1 MYKQA
6 ILRCQQKLMVIFF
19 LCAVACLSA
28 SAGFGQETSAPKEL
42 PAVTKQQAIS
52 IGVERLIEIQHDDG
66 AWPYEGVYRVRGK
79 IPVGYRIGGTA
90 ICCEALLYATDND
103 NAKATAA
110 IESGIKLILRELENP
125 LMEAS
130 TANRYDVRV
139 WGHVYALDLFCRL
152 KTSGRFENLEGEFGP
167 WIPKLTKM
175 LLSEELDSGGWNYAS
190 RNSHAGFVTASA
202 LQALL
207 WARQL
212 GQDVPTEVLQ
222 RTSDALF
229 RSRNSQAAFA
239 YSGDDRKRRPEKLP
253 GSIARAAN
261 CELTLQ
267 LLGHP
272 RQNAIQYALSAF
284 HEHWDELEKRRKKT
298 GTHIPPYGIAPY
310 YFYYGHRYAAQAVQ
324 GLPKDARAAEYERL
338 FEVLMRTRDPDGTWN
353 DRIFAQSRAYGTAMS
368 VLSLLE
374 DKAPAAHGLS
384 PQQIDGENEIG
395 ERDPVI
401 TINAEDVPPE
411 LVVDLVANDKIG
423 MLEKEFSISEFTQWL
438 PNYMPPQK
446 PSIILI
452 RVDNSVNTKVVEQV
466 KNELK
471 AQLGECTMLIEVNE
485 KKSD

>member
-1 MYKQA
+1 M
-6 ILRCQQKLMVIFF
+6 LN
-19 LCAVACLSA
+19 
-28 SAGFGQETSAPKEL
+28 AGFGQETSAPKEL

-152 KTSGRFENLEGEFGP
+152 KTSGRFENLEGEFDP

-222 RTSDALF
+222 RTSDALVSQSQFSGGVRLF
-229 RSRNSQAAFA
+229 RRRPQEPTRKTPRFDRPRRQLRVDSSVAGASSTKRNSIRTQCL
-239 YSGDDRKRRPEKLP
+239 SR
-253 GSIARAAN
+253 
-261 CELTLQ
+261 TL
-267 LLGHP
+267 G
-272 RQNAIQYALSAF
+272 
-284 HEHWDELEKRRKKT
+284 
-298 GTHIPPYGIAPY
+298 
-310 YFYYGHRYAAQAVQ
+310 
-324 GLPKDARAAEYERL
+324 
-338 FEVLMRTRDPDGTWN
+338 
-353 DRIFAQSRAYGTAMS
+353 
-368 VLSLLE
+368 
-374 DKAPAAHGLS
+374 
-384 PQQIDGENEIG
+384 
-395 ERDPVI
+395 
-401 TINAEDVPPE
+401 
-411 LVVDLVANDKIG
+411 
-423 MLEKEFSISEFTQWL
+423 
-438 PNYMPPQK
+438 
-446 PSIILI
+446 
-452 RVDNSVNTKVVEQV
+452 
-466 KNELK
+466 
-471 AQLGECTMLIEVNE
+471 
-485 KKSD
+485 